1 MKTSLNGETVDLNI
15 TYDGNDP
22 AITSDVFNFYVLD
35 DDRIDKYLKASLEK
49 VGNLTYDSAIKDLII
64 AFGE

>member
-15 TYDGNDP
+15 TYDGNP

-35 DDRIDKYLKASLEK
+35 NDRIDKYLKASLKK
-49 VGNLTYDSAIKDLII
+49 VGNLTYGSAIKDLII
-64 AFGE
+64 AYGE